1 MVFKSPMQFNLP
13 DFPKR
18 KTFGGILQEEEDC
31 IIASIGTIG
40 SKGIVSTIGSI
51 GSIGTVGSIGS
62 IGTIGSMGSIGSSGT
77 LVSI

>member
-18 KTFGGILQEEEDC
+18 MTFGGILQEEGNC
-31 IIASIGTIG
+31 TIGSIGT
-40 SKGIVSTIGSI
+40 VSTIGSI
-51 GSIGTVGSIGS
+51 GSIGT
-62 IGTIGSMGSIGSSGT
+62 IGSSGT

>member
-31 IIASIGTIG
+31 TIGFIGTIG
-40 SKGIVSTIGSI
+40 SIGTVSTIGA
-51 GSIGTVGSIGS
+51 IGTVGSIG
-62 IGTIGSMGSIGSSGT
+62 TIGSSGT

>member
-18 KTFGGILQEEEDC
+18 MTFGGILQEEGNC
-31 IIASIGTIG
+31 TIGSIGT
-40 SKGIVSTIGSI
+40 VSTIGSI
-51 GSIGTVGSIGS
+51 GSIGTMGS
-62 IGTIGSMGSIGSSGT
+62 IGTIGSSGT

>member
-51 GSIGTVGSIGS
+51 GTVGSIGS

>member
-1 MVFKSPMQFNLP
+1 MVFKSPMQCNLP

-31 IIASIGTIG
+31 TIASIGTIG

-51 GSIGTVGSIGS
+51 GSIGTVGSK
-62 IGTIGSMGSIGSSGT
+62 GSMGSISSSGT

>member
-18 KTFGGILQEEEDC
+18 KTFEGILQEEGDC
-31 IIASIGTIG
+31 TIGFIGTIG
-40 SKGIVSTIGSI
+40 SIGTVSTIGSI
-51 GSIGTVGSIGS
+51 GTVSSIGS
-62 IGTIGSMGSIGSSGT
+62 IGTIGSSGT